1 MGIEKIISKALIDSV
16 TTHEEFMLVIDEKQ
30 NYLRLKESI
39 RTKDIQLGDKG
50 QINLTWQKD

>member
-30 NYLRLKESI
+30 NYLRLKEGI
-39 RTKDIQLGDKG
+39 RAKVIQLGDKG
-50 QINLTWQKD
+50 RINLTWQKD